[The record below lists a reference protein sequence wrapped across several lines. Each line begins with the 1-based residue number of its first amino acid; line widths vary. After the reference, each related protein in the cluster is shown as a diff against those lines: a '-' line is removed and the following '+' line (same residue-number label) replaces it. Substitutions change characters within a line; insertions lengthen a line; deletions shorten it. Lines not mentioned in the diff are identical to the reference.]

1 MNHRLKI
8 VLGLFVVVGIAAVA
22 LKPRAYSDRTEEW
35 MESVVPEQVPGFTL
49 LSSSRTDESVR
60 MSDVV
65 YDVLQPFGITTR
77 YFQGEDGRTYELV
90 VLAGNTRKSF
100 HDPRVCFTAQS
111 WDIGEPGVY
120 KINVPELGGD
130 VDVSAMVMKNVATG
144 SEASAMFFYKT
155 PFGIRPDTLRV
166 PFDLTFAKLM
176 LKENVD
182 AQFYRF
188 MVIPPSDG
196 DDVLQKDLKA
206 LEQFARSVFGELQ
219 KGEEGKYFTLAP

>member
-1 MNHRLKI
+1 MNHRLRI
-8 VLGLFVVVGIAAVA
+8 VLALFALVGLVAVA
-22 LKPRAYSDRTEEW
+22 LQPRSYSDKTEEW
-35 MESVVPEQVPGFTL
+35 MEVVVPEQVPGFTL
-49 LSSSRTDESVR
+49 LSSSRTDASVR

-77 YFQGEDGRTYELV
+77 YFEGPDRRTYELV

-120 KINVPELGGD
+120 KINVPELGGEIE
-130 VDVSAMVMKNVATG
+130 VSAMVMKNVATG
-144 SEASAMFFYKT
+144 SQASAMFFYKT
-155 PFGIRPDTLRV
+155 PFGIRPNTMRV
-166 PFDLTFAKLM
+166 PFDLTFAKLL

-188 MVIPPSDG
+188 MVIPPSEG
-196 DDVLQKDLKA
+196 DNVLQMDLKA
-206 LEQFARSVFGELQ
+206 LERFAQSVFAELQ
-219 KGEEGKYFTLAP
+219 KSKDGKYFTLAP

>member
-1 MNHRLKI
+1 MNHRLRI
-8 VLGLFVVVGIAAVA
+8 VLGLFVIIRIAAAV
-22 LKPRAYSDRTEEW
+22 LKPRAYSDGSEEW
-35 MESVVPEQVPGFTL
+35 METVVPEQVPGFTL
-49 LSSSRTDESVR
+49 LSSSRTDKSVR

-77 YFQGEDGRTYELV
+77 YLRGEDGRTYELV

-111 WDIGEPGVY
+111 WDIGNPGVY
-120 KINVPELGGD
+120 KINVPELGGEIE
-130 VDVSAMVMKNVATG
+130 VSAMVMKNVATG

-166 PFDLTFAKLM
+166 PFDLTFAKLL
-176 LKENVD
+176 LKKNVD

-188 MVIPPSDG
+188 MVIPPSEG
-196 DDVLQKDLKA
+196 EGALEKDLKA
-206 LEQFARSVFGELQ
+206 LERFARSVFSKFQ
-219 KGEEGKYFTLAP
+219 QSEEGKYFTLAP

>member
-22 LKPRAYSDRTEEW
+22 LKPRTYSDRTEEW

-49 LSSSRTDESVR
+49 LSSSRTDDSMR

-65 YDVLQPFGITTR
+65 YEVLQPFGITTR
-77 YFQGEDGRTYELV
+77 RFQGEDGRMYELV

-206 LEQFARSVFGELQ
+206 LEHFARSVFGELH
-219 KGEEGKYFTLAP
+219 KREEGRYFTLAP

>member
-8 VLGLFVVVGIAAVA
+8 VLGLFAVIGIAAVF

-35 MESVVPEQVPGFTL
+35 MEAVVPEQVSGFDL
-49 LSSSRTDESVR
+49 VSSSRTDKSVR

-65 YDVLQPFGITTR
+65 YEILQPFGITTR
-77 YFQGEDGRTYELV
+77 YFHGGDGRTYELV

-111 WDIGEPGVY
+111 WDIGDPGVY
-120 KINVPELGGD
+120 RINVPELGGD
-130 VDVSAMVMKNVATG
+130 IEVSAMLMKNVSTG
-144 SEASAMFFYKT
+144 TQASAMFFYKT
-155 PFGIRPDTLRV
+155 PFGIRPNTLRV
-166 PFDLTFAKLM
+166 PFDLTFAKVL

-188 MVIPPSDG
+188 MVIPPSEGSDA
-196 DDVLQKDLKA
+196 LQKDLKA
-206 LEQFARSVFGELQ
+206 LERFARSVFAELQ
-219 KGEEGKYFTLAP
+219 KSEEGKYFTLAP